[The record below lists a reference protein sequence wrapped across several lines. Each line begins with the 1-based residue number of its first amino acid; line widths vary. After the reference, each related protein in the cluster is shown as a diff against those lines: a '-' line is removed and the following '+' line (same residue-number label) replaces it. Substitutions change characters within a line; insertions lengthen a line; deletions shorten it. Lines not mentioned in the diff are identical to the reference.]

1 MAIAAARPVQN
12 PAYAPAVP
20 FRERLLLVVLYV
32 TVLASSIAFIEPSP
46 HDGLMAVLAVACLI
60 AGVRFERSFA
70 LPLVLLLMW
79 NVAGMIAL
87 INSFGAVKSVQA
99 TVTAVYLAVAAMLFA
114 CILAQNTLRRVVVM
128 RAAYIPTATLVSLA
142 GIAGYFHLFPGAFEL
157 FAPFGRALGAF
168 KDPNVFGPFLI
179 WPALIV
185 IERMMTRRIGFVD
198 LAVVGILLLGLLL
211 SFSRG
216 AWFHFAVSCAVML
229 AFAVLAAPS
238 IGARLRIIV
247 LSVIGVVALAV
258 LLAILLSFDS
268 IGGFFFERAHL
279 IQDYDVGQTGR
290 FGLQEIALAT
300 LLEYPGGLG
309 PEEFARLHGLQ
320 PHNVYLQVFMV
331 SGWVG
336 GFSYIMLLL
345 STLWVGLRSVLV
357 RTPWQAYT
365 IVTFAAFFGEVAEGF
380 VIDSDHWRHFYLLLG
395 MVWGLAAATVK
406 HQAERLR
413 SRRTHRWPMAALLD
427 SLPLAGTPSQPS
439 GLRRLWR
446 YLPQHT
452 RNQLQSNLTRL
463 IAPTPDPRGA
473 RRLSDRHRRHVL
485 HRERHRRRRPPRLCL
500 ARCRGLRAR
509 GVRP

>member
-1 MAIAAARPVQN
+1 LITAGDMAIAVARPVQI
-12 PAYAPAVP
+12 PAQYPTYAPAIP

-70 LPLVLLLMW
+70 LPLTLLLTW
-79 NVAGMIAL
+79 NVAGMVAL
-87 INSFGAVKSVQA
+87 INSIDAVKSVQA
-99 TVTAVYLAVAAMLFA
+99 TVTALYLAIAAMLFA
-114 CILAQNTLRRVVVM
+114 CILAQNTLQRVVTM
-128 RAAYIPTATLVSLA
+128 RAAYVPTATVVSIA
-142 GIAGYFHLFPGAFEL
+142 GIAGYLHLFPGAFEL

-185 IERMMTRRIGFVD
+185 IERMMTRRIALIDV
-198 LAVVGILLLGLLL
+198 AIVGALLVGLLL

-229 AFAVLAAPS
+229 ALAVLVAPS
-238 IGARLRIIV
+238 TGARMRIV
-247 LSVIGVVALAV
+247 GLSVIGAAALAA
-258 LLAILLSFDS
+258 LLAVLLSFDS
-268 IGGFFFERAHL
+268 IGRFFFERAHL

-331 SGWVG
+331 SGWIG
-336 GFSYIMLLL
+336 GFSYILLLL
-345 STLWVGLRSVLV
+345 STLWVGMRTVLV

-365 IVTFAAFFGEVAEGF
+365 IVTFATFFGEVAEGF
-380 VIDSDHWRHFYLLLG
+380 VIDSDHWRHFYLLVG
-395 MVWGLAAATVK
+395 MVWGLAAATLK
-406 HQAERLR
+406 HKNGG
-413 SRRTHRWPMAALLD
+413 SAAM
-427 SLPLAGTPSQPS
+427 PNSQVS
-439 GLRRLWR
+439 
-446 YLPQHT
+446 
-452 RNQLQSNLTRL
+452 
-463 IAPTPDPRGA
+463 
-473 RRLSDRHRRHVL
+473 HVS
-485 HRERHRRRRPPRLCL
+485 
-500 ARCRGLRAR
+500 A
-509 GVRP
+509 V